1 MPDIMPAAQWLKLTD
16 GGRLSIR
23 SSELK
28 QIDAALAVYEKTPS
42 PANLDALRT
51 ALMGW
56 IGKEG
61 AKWKSSIRNRYGA
74 ANDLYHQVMGLP
86 APTKTGGDMVALSHI
101 KDESRAI
108 VADLFKGKT
117 LEWRPGLLAK
127 LNTRTK
133 TEKLTLNVSLGS
145 TVKNVNTLVK
155 ATHGGSGLASGGGG
169 GSAAEVVKSI
179 CKALIPEDIFAEAW
193 SKLLAE
199 VPGFVTEFATSI
211 TPFLGVIASGGSAL
225 WSGIKLAKGQ
235 YAIHSARDHLENSLS
250 ADEPRKAIEA
260 LIRILERERNN
271 LAAKTAIDATA
282 FGGKLAS
289 VLADGGTATNAA
301 IGLAAT
307 TAKIAVFIHAFVRD
321 FRERKKA
328 NLLMG
333 SVDIDGAELF
343 EASPVVG
350 AYMICC
356 VPTSVMVNSIF
367 DRFYE
372 HGWRGEVE
380 YAVRKHI
387 KPLRE
392 EARRVVNEHRFWIPS
407 LQNYPGMVEKNKK
420 KLKEMAKKKGKTG
433 MVGQGPEVE
442 RFDTEE

>member
-1 MPDIMPAAQWLKLTD
+1 MGDIMLVAQWLKLTD

-28 QIDAALAVYEKTPS
+28 QIDAALAVHEKTPS
-42 PANLDALRT
+42 PANLDSLRSALI
-51 ALMGW
+51 GW
-56 IGKEG
+56 MGKEG
-61 AKWKSSIRNRYGA
+61 SKWKTSVRNRYGA
-74 ANDLYHQVMGLP
+74 VNDLYHQVMGLP
-86 APTKTGGDMVALSHI
+86 GPGKTGADMVALSHI

-108 VADLFKGKT
+108 VSDLFRGKT

-127 LNTRTK
+127 LNTKTK
-133 TEKLTLNVSLGS
+133 TEKLMLNVSVGS
-145 TVKNVNTLVK
+145 TAKNVHTLVK
-155 ATHGGSGLASGGGG
+155 TVHGGGSVASSG
-169 GSAAEVVKSI
+169 GSAADVVKSI

-199 VPGFVTEFATSI
+199 VPSFVTEFAASI
-211 TPFLGVIASGGSAL
+211 TPFIGVIASGGSAL
-225 WSGIKLAKGQ
+225 WSGIKLAQGQ
-235 YAIHSARDHLENSLS
+235 YRIHSAHDHLENSLS
-250 ADEPRKAIEA
+250 ADEPKKAIEA

-307 TAKIAVFIHAFVRD
+307 TAKIAVFIHAFIRD
-321 FRERKKA
+321 FRERKAA
-328 NLLMG
+328 NRLMG
-333 SVDIDGAELF
+333 PGLLIDGAELF
-343 EASPVVG
+343 DTSPVVG
-350 AYMICC
+350 AYLICC

-372 HGWRGEVE
+372 QGWRGEVE

-387 KPLRE
+387 EPLRE
-392 EARRVVNEHRFWIPS
+392 QARRVVNEHRFWIPS

-433 MVGQGPEVE
+433 MVGHGPEIE
-442 RFDTEE
+442 RLDAEE

>member
-1 MPDIMPAAQWLKLTD
+1 
-16 GGRLSIR
+16 
-23 SSELK
+23 
-28 QIDAALAVYEKTPS
+28 
-42 PANLDALRT
+42 
-51 ALMGW
+51 
-56 IGKEG
+56 
-61 AKWKSSIRNRYGA
+61 
-74 ANDLYHQVMGLP
+74 MGLP
-86 APTKTGGDMVALSHI
+86 VPAKTGGDMVALSHI

-108 VADLFKGKT
+108 VTDLFKGKT

-133 TEKLTLNVSLGS
+133 ADKLTLNVSIGS
-145 TVKNVNTLVK
+145 TAKDVNTLVK
-155 ATHGGSGLASGGGG
+155 VARGGSGLVGSGGLVGGGGG
-169 GSAAEVVKSI
+169 GSAADVVKNI

-199 VPGFVTEFATSI
+199 VPGFVTEFAASI
-211 TPFLGVIASGGSAL
+211 TPFLGVIATGGSAM
-225 WSGIKLAKGQ
+225 WNGIKLARGQ
-235 YAIHSARDHLENSLS
+235 YRIHDARDHLENSLS
-250 ADEPRKAIEA
+250 ADEPKKAIEA

-321 FRERKKA
+321 FRERKAA
-328 NLLMG
+328 NRLMG
-333 SVDIDGAELF
+333 SGVAIDGAELF
-343 EASPVVG
+343 DASPVAG
-350 AYMICC
+350 AYLICC

-387 KPLRE
+387 EPLRE
-392 EARRVVNEHRFWIPS
+392 QARRVVNEHRFWIPA

-420 KLKEMAKKKGKTG
+420 KLKEMMNRKGKTG

-442 RFDTEE
+442 RLDADG